1 MVEIRKSTPYEDGF
15 IMPGRFERHRGSLI
29 SWPTKGEKETKLF
42 RDEIVQVVEKMSK
55 YEDIFLVVDH
65 SDLDEAEKCCGNY
78 AKIIS
83 AETEF
88 AWVRDNGPMFIRN
101 KKGELAVVKFQFNGW
116 GDKYPTYERVKSV
129 PSTIAKYFNVPLY
142 EAPFILEGGAIC
154 IDGEGTLIA
163 TEQTLLNPN
172 RNPSMSKED
181 IEQGLR
187 DYLGIEKVI
196 WLYKGFH
203 EDTETDGHVD
213 NVIEYISPGKVIVQT
228 CSDKENPN
236 FEILKE
242 NLSRLKVATDAKGRK
257 LEIVEFDYLPYTH
270 PIDGISY
277 PTPYPNYYVMNG
289 AIIVPQVGWT
299 GEKEAVARLKEIF
312 PNLDVVE
319 APSTYQAVGGGG
331 LGCMTQQIPE

>member
-1 MVEIRKSTPYEDGF
+1 MAEIRKSKPYEDGF

-42 RDEIVQVVEKMSK
+42 RDEIVEVVKRVSK
-55 YEDIFLVVDH
+55 YEETFLVADYG
-65 SDLDEAEKCCGNY
+65 DLEEAEKRCGNY
-78 AKIIS
+78 AKII
-83 AETEF
+83 ATDTEF
-88 AWVRDNGPMFIRN
+88 AWIRDNGPMFVRN
-101 KKGELAVVKFQFNGW
+101 GKGEIAAVKFQFNGW

-129 PSTIAKYFNVPLY
+129 SNTIAEYFNVPLY

-154 IDGEGTLIA
+154 VDGEGTLIA
-163 TEQTLLNPN
+163 TEQTLLN
-172 RNPSMSKED
+172 RNPSISKED
-181 IEQGLR
+181 IEQGLS
-187 DYLGIEKVI
+187 DYLGIEKVM

-242 NLSRLKVATDAKGRK
+242 NLSRLKVVTDAKGRK

-270 PIDGISY
+270 PIDGVSY

>member
-1 MVEIRKSTPYEDGF
+1 MAKICKSTPYEDGF
-15 IMPGRFERHRGSLI
+15 IMPGRFESHRGSLI
-29 SWPTKGEKETKLF
+29 SWPTKGEKETNLF
-42 RDEIVQVVEKMSK
+42 RDEIVEVVKKMAN
-55 YEDIFLVVDH
+55 YEEIFLVADH
-65 SDLDEAEKCCGNY
+65 SDLEEAEKRCANY
-78 AKIIS
+78 VKII
-83 AETEF
+83 AVDTEF
-88 AWVRDNGPMFIRN
+88 AWVRDNGPMFVRN
-101 KKGELAVVKFQFNGW
+101 AQGEIAAVKFQFNGW
-116 GDKYPTYERVKSV
+116 GDKYPTYEKVKSI
-129 PSTIAKYFNVPLY
+129 SNTIAEYFNVPLY

-181 IEQGLR
+181 IEKGLK

-196 WLYKGFH
+196 WLYKGFY

-213 NVIEYISPGKVIVQT
+213 NVVEYILPGKVITQT
-228 CSDKENPN
+228 CSDSNNPN

-242 NLSRLKVATDAKGRK
+242 NLTRLKAATDAKGRK
-257 LEIVEFDYLPYTH
+257 LEIIEFDYLPYTQ

-289 AIIVPQVGWT
+289 AIIVPQVGWDR
-299 GEKEAVARLKEIF
+299 EAEAVRELKRIF
-312 PNLDVVE
+312 PDLDIVE

-331 LGCMTQQIPE
+331 LGCMTQQIPK

>member
-65 SDLDEAEKCCGNY
+65 SDLEEAEKCCGNY

-83 AETEF
+83 ADTEF

-187 DYLGIEKVI
+187 DYLGIKKVI

-270 PIDGISY
+270 PIDGVSY